1 MTARIAPQ
9 DEPSNTKVSTFEP
22 SHLGE
27 GKSGTCDSSRSS
39 RRLPNIYCCSKGTE
53 LEHHQMGL
61 LAELGIGSCSHYAA
75 PQRRSGVHP
84 HSRNRCNGSELYARS
99 TFEPKSC
106 KQTFLGEQAHG
117 VAVALNNQ
125 AIAVILNFRE
135 ACGRRGTLVPGGG
148 GGKAGMSFARAKI
161 GLRVEKVRIR
171 SISYEMF

>member
-75 PQRRSGVHP
+75 PQRRSDVHP

-106 KQTFLGEQAHG
+106 KQTPSGRACRWLAEISRPRLPFHRWR
-117 VAVALNNQ
+117 NNTSGASQ
-125 AIAVILNFRE
+125 R
-135 ACGRRGTLVPGGG
+135 PGGIVPLLQRNRNLASDG
-148 GGKAGMSFARAKI
+148 SVELRILAEPAKENAFAG
-161 GLRVEKVRIR
+161 
-171 SISYEMF
+171 